1 MQKEE
6 QEKLKELAR
15 NAIASELGIESE
27 KFDEDDFAEPVYLEE
42 RGVFVTLEINGQ
54 LRGCIGN
61 IEPVY
66 SLYEAVK
73 NNACEAAFGD
83 PRFPPLTQDEFED
96 IEIEISVLT
105 VPKKLEYDSPED
117 LLKKLRPGMDGV
129 VLQMGM
135 YKSTYLP
142 QVWDDI
148 KEKDYFMSSLAMK
161 AGLNPEEWK
170 DKDCEVYTYEVEKF

>member
-1 MQKEE
+1 MQKKE

-15 NAIASELGIESE
+15 NTIASELGLESE
-27 KFDEDDFAEPVYLEE
+27 KFTEDDFSEPLYLQE

-66 SLYEAVK
+66 PLWEAVK
-73 NNACEAAFGD
+73 NNAREAAFGD
-83 PRFPPLTQDEFED
+83 PRFSPLTQDEFED
-96 IEIEISVLT
+96 VDIEISVLT

-117 LLKKLRPGMDGV
+117 LLSKLRPGEDGV

-148 KEKDYFMSSLAMK
+148 KEKDYFLSSLAMK
-161 AGLNPEEWK
+161 GGLDPEAWK
-170 DKDCEVYTYEVEKF
+170 DKDCEIFTYEVEKF

>member
-6 QEKLKELAR
+6 REKLKELAR
-15 NAIASELGIESE
+15 NTIANELGLESE
-27 KFDEDDFAEPVYLEE
+27 KFNEDDFAEPVYLEE
-42 RGVFVTLEINGQ
+42 RGVFVTLEINGH

-66 SLYEAVK
+66 PLYEAVK
-73 NNACEAAFGD
+73 NNARQAAFGD
-83 PRFPPLTQDEFED
+83 PRFSPLTQDEFED
-96 IEIEISVLT
+96 VDIEISVLT

-117 LLKKLRPGMDGV
+117 LLEKLRPGTDGV

-142 QVWDDI
+142 QVWDDVKN
-148 KEKDYFMSSLAMK
+148 KEEFMSSLAMK
-161 AGLNPEEWK
+161 AGLDPEVWK
-170 DKDCEVYTYEVEKF
+170 DKDCEIFIYEVEKF